1 MSQNWYVTIKI
12 DCIMRIKNKL
22 TMNSKWSSLAM
33 RGMEEESLD
42 GSLGSS
48 ILEMFVLWWKMM
60 CYVIILDYI
69 CSDLFFNFMIYYYN
83 SENKW

>member
-22 TMNSKWSSLAM
+22 TMNSKWSSLAI

-48 ILEMFVLWWKMM
+48 ILEMFVLDKKMM
-60 CYVIILDYI
+60 CYVLVYYI